1 MMVDWLYGRRQ
12 RSVPAEET
20 FVVPPLPNWSS
31 APTLQKIVRWPDQSW
46 SRPEQEGA
54 QMRYKPKGVP
64 ALQMILGGLPD
75 TMRVEIDN
83 NIGVSAKTVGELRKL
98 TAWSG
103 NLAVTTPDAV
113 YPESTVKVGKA
124 SGPKRVSPKP

>member
-1 MMVDWLYGRRQ
+1 
-12 RSVPAEET
+12 
-20 FVVPPLPNWSS
+20 
-31 APTLQKIVRWPDQSW
+31 
-46 SRPEQEGA
+46 
-54 QMRYKPKGVP
+54 MRYKPKGVA
-64 ALQMILGGLPD
+64 ALQMILGGFPD

-103 NLAVTTPDAV
+103 NLAVTT
-113 YPESTVKVGKA
+113 TVKVGKA